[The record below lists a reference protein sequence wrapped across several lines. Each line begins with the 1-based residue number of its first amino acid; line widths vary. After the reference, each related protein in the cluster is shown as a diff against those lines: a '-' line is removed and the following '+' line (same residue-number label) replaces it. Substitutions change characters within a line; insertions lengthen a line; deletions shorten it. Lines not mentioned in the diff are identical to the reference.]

1 MSFEITIPRLG
12 WSMEEGIFAGWM
24 KKDGDIVRRG
34 DVLFEL
40 EGEKALQ
47 EIEALD
53 DGVLRIPADGPQPG
67 AVLKVGAVIGHLVA
81 NGDSLPQA
89 KAGSSEASTVT
100 KTGDMATN
108 DPTGVATGASP
119 SVRRLARELGVDLTR
134 VMGTGSRDRV
144 TEDDVRVA
152 ATRLADGRT
161 TTNRSPPAADIIA
174 TPRARRAAKRAG
186 IDLSRIQGTGR
197 NGRIRERDV
206 VSAAKA
212 NEGSSAGS
220 GGQRVVLS
228 GRRKV
233 ISERLAESHRLAVP
247 VTLNSQADATNLVS
261 LRAQFKTTGES
272 IVPAFHDIIARLV
285 ADCLRQERRLA
296 GRWDGDTIVLPGDNG
311 IHIGL
316 AVDTPEGLIV
326 PVLRNV
332 ANEPLL
338 SLAVESSRVIR
349 KAREGRLSAAEMQ
362 DAVFTITNLGSFGID
377 AFTPVINLPE
387 TAILGLGAIRKQ
399 AVVVGDDRIEVR
411 RMMTLSLTFDHR
423 AIDGAPAAK
432 FLQSVVAALE
442 NPAARLLMAE
452 ST

>member
-12 WSMEEGIFAGWM
+12 WSMEEGTFAGWM
-24 KKDGDIVRRG
+24 KKDGDVVRRG
-34 DVLFEL
+34 DALFEL

-67 AVLKVGAVIGHLVA
+67 AVLKVGAVIGYLVA
-81 NGDSLPQA
+81 DGEALPQVQSGSDVASNAPTTANLPISEDA
-89 KAGSSEASTVT
+89 K
-100 KTGDMATN
+100 
-108 DPTGVATGASP
+108 GVAAGASP
-119 SVRRLARELGVDLTR
+119 SVRRLARELNVDLSH
-134 VMGTGSRDRV
+134 VAGTGPRDRI
-144 TEDDVRVA
+144 TDDDVRA
-152 ATRLADGRT
+152 ASSRKGDHRPTEKT
-161 TTNRSPPAADIIA
+161 SESAAGVIA

-186 IDLSRIQGTGR
+186 IDLTLLRGTGR

-206 VSAAKA
+206 VQAAKTHA
-212 NEGSSAGS
+212 VGVSSS
-220 GGQRVVLS
+220 GGQRMVLS

-233 ISERLAESHRLAVP
+233 IAERLAESHRQVVP
-247 VTLNSQADATNLVS
+247 VTLTSQVDATNLVS
-261 LRAQFKTTGES
+261 LRAQFKTAGES
-272 IVPAFHDIIARLV
+272 LIPAFHDIIAKLV
-285 ADCLRQERRLA
+285 AGCLKLELRLA
-296 GRWDGDTIVLPGDNG
+296 GRWDGDAIVLPADNE

-332 ANEPLL
+332 LNESLL
-338 SLAVESSRVIR
+338 SLAAESTRIIR
-349 KAREGRLSAAEMQ
+349 KARDGRLSGAEMQ

-399 AVVVGDDRIEVR
+399 AIVTSDDRIEVHP
-411 RMMTLSLTFDHR
+411 MMTLSLTFDHR

-432 FLQSVVAALE
+432 FLQSVVAAIE
-442 NPAARLLMAE
+442 NPAARLLMVE
-452 ST
+452 

>member
-1 MSFEITIPRLG
+1 MLFEITIPRLG
-12 WSMEEGIFAGWM
+12 WSMEEGIFSGWM
-24 KKDGDIVRRG
+24 KKDGDVVRRG
-34 DVLFEL
+34 DALFEL

-53 DGVLRIPADGPQPG
+53 DGVLRIPVDGPQPG

-81 NGDSLPQA
+81 DGESLPPAQ
-89 KAGSSEASTVT
+89 AGSGAASTVT
-100 KTGDMATN
+100 MAVEIATTN
-108 DPTGVATGASP
+108 EGKGVPTGASP
-119 SVRRLARELGVDLTR
+119 SVRRLARELGVDLAQ
-134 VMGTGSRDRV
+134 VAGTGSGDRI
-144 TEDDVRVA
+144 TDDDVRAA

-161 TTNRSPPAADIIA
+161 TTNPSARAADIIA

-186 IDLSRIQGTGR
+186 IDLNKLQGTGR

-212 NEGSSAGS
+212 AGESSAGS

-233 ISERLAESHRLAVP
+233 ISERLAESHRQAVP
-247 VTLNSQADATNLVS
+247 VTLTSQADATNLVS
-261 LRAQFKTTGES
+261 LRAQFKTAGES
-272 IVPAFHDIIARLV
+272 LVPAFHDIIAKLV
-285 ADCLRQERRLA
+285 AGCLKQERRLA
-296 GRWDGDTIVLPGDNG
+296 GRWDGDAIVFPGDND

-316 AVDTPEGLIV
+316 AVDTPDGLIV

-332 ANEPLL
+332 ANETLL
-338 SLAVESSRVIR
+338 SLAAESSRIIR
-349 KAREGRLSAAEMQ
+349 KARDGRLSGAEMQ

-411 RMMTLSLTFDHR
+411 PMMTLSLTFDHR

-432 FLQSVVAALE
+432 FLQTVVAAIE

-452 ST
+452 